1 MTVVAWADGSEP
13 RPVALMQAT
22 MMAVSSAG

>member
-13 RPVALMQAT
+13 KRVALMQAT
-22 MMAVSSAG
+22 MMAVFPAG